1 MDRGDPLK
9 KEMTTHSSV
18 LAWEIPWT
26 EEPGGLQSG
35 TAKESDNL
43 VNKQQQYTHTHT
55 HTHIFFIHSSV
66 NRHLDC
72 LHVLSIVNSAT
83 SNIRVHVSF

>member
-1 MDRGDPLK
+1 MDWEDPLK
-9 KEMTTHSSV
+9 KEMTTHASV

-26 EEPGGLQSG
+26 EEPGELQSG

-43 VNKQQQYTHTHT
+43 VNKQQYTHT
-55 HTHIFFIHSSV
+55 HTHIFFIYSSV
-66 NRHLDC
+66 DRHLDC

-83 SNIRVHVSF
+83 SNIRAHVSF